1 MQEHL
6 VDQRQR
12 TSGLLTIPEQE
23 EFDLI
28 IANAKSNGWIHQSDA
43 VSVQRAASTIV
54 VRCTHGAA
62 QREQCYCDDEQWLY
76 ELLRDLAHGMW
87 K

>member
-1 MQEHL
+1 MHEHH
-6 VDQRQR
+6 VDLRQR

-28 IANAKSNGWIHQSDA
+28 IANAKSNGWIRELDA
-43 VSVQRAASTIV
+43 VSVERSASTIV
-54 VRCTHGAA
+54 VRCRHGAA
-62 QREQCYCDDEQWLY
+62 QREQCYCDGQQWLY